1 MNLPLVLDVAVG
13 LVFIYLILSLLASEI
28 QELIATLLQWRS
40 AHLKKSLEILLTG
53 GEGTTE
59 ENKVRTIVNELY
71 DNPLIKN
78 INQEAKEGIAVFF
91 RQLTWIIGDQYRKLR
106 NNKPTFGRIS
116 NNTNIPESEALNKRR
131 SAPSYIPAET
141 FATTLLEKLNIP
153 QLTHKLSTLNL
164 QIFAENE
171 LKSKIAEYIG
181 DENLKISEDTRLNLK
196 DDFNNWS
203 RAIINIVSNYRDNK
217 ATLVT
222 TIKRIKEEVSK
233 YITSCETYFSEN
245 EPGQK
250 IRFINNLNSLN
261 DDLFSDEDG
270 LIRRLEPSLNQIIG
284 VRSTIKQ
291 IYQESK
297 QTIDN
302 EDSEI
307 YKTYKQIQ
315 QEMED
320 GIQNLPEPLTKS
332 LFALATRAQ
341 IKAKGVEQE
350 LNQFKQEIEV
360 WFDRSMDRAT
370 GVYKRNAKGV
380 AFLIGF
386 VLACLANADTFHIVN
401 RLSTDSIV
409 RAAIT
414 QKAGQIETTSCSN
427 LPNKEQQNS
436 QPTRTSP
443 SDQLNC
449 ISTAV
454 NNSLQNVSLP
464 IGWSSANLE
473 QQRNEDFYIQQ
484 GNHKLF
490 FRGFKSFL
498 GWIVSGLAIV
508 MGAPFWFELLGKVIN
523 VRNTGPK
530 PVYTKEQTPANNQ
543 AASTRSG
550 REN

>member
-28 QELIATLLQWRS
+28 QELVATLLQWRS

-78 INQEAKEGIAVFF
+78 INQEAKEGIAVSF
-91 RQLTWIIGDQYRKLR
+91 RQLTWSIGDQYRKLR

-141 FATTLLEKLNIP
+141 FATTLLEKLNIS

-171 LKSKIAEYIG
+171 LKSKIAEYIV

-196 DDFNNWS
+196 EDFNNLS
-203 RAIINIVSNYRDNK
+203 RSIINIVSNYRDNK
-217 ATLVT
+217 ATLIT
-222 TIKRIKEEVSK
+222 TIKRIKDEVSK
-233 YITSCETYFSEN
+233 YITSCETCCLEN

-250 IRFINNLNSLN
+250 ARFINNLKSLN

-315 QEMED
+315 EQMED
-320 GIQNLPEPLTKS
+320 GIQKLPEPLTKS

-386 VLACLANADTFHIVN
+386 VLACLANADTFHIVS

-409 RAAIT
+409 RTAIT
-414 QKAGQIETTSCSN
+414 QKAGQIETTSCPNLSN
-427 LPNKEQQNS
+427 QEQPNS
-436 QPTRTSP
+436 QPTVKSP
-443 SDQLNC
+443 SEQLKC
-449 ISTAV
+449 INTAI
-454 NNSLQNVSLP
+454 NNSLQNTSLP
-464 IGWSSANLE
+464 IGWSFANLE

-490 FRGFKSFL
+490 FRGLKSFL

-550 REN
+550 R